1 MRRHLLAGLLLL
13 ALAAPAWSGEPDA
26 PAGVPMQIKRLLL
39 VNDVPAVLLMDQ
51 PEQRYLLV
59 FIDYFMANAIQMGMD
74 QPALERPLT
83 HDLMG
88 ILLRRAGV
96 RLTRIL
102 ITGVKDNTY
111 YALIT
116 IQVNGKSE
124 DVDARPSDA
133 LALAVRNQTPVFA
146 APGLLRPAVE
156 AAPPGAAPPGKSGEP
171 PAVRTRL

>member
-26 PAGVPMQIKRLLL
+26 RAGVPMQIKRLLL
-39 VNDVPAVLLMDQ
+39 VNDIPAVLLMDQ

-74 QPALERPLT
+74 QPALDRPLT

-96 RLTRIL
+96 KLTRIA
-102 ITGVKDNTY
+102 ITGMKDNTY

-116 IQVNGKSE
+116 IQVNGKTE

-146 APGLLRPAVE
+146 APGLLRPAPE
-156 AAPPGAAPPGKSGEP
+156 AAPPGAAPPGKGGDSP
-171 PAVRTRL
+171 PVRTRL

>member
-26 PAGVPMQIKRLLL
+26 SAGVPMQIKRLLL
-39 VNDVPAVLLMDQ
+39 IDDLPAVLLMDQ
-51 PEQRYLLV
+51 PERRYLLV
-59 FIDYFMANAIQMGMD
+59 FIDFFMANAIQMGID

-96 RLTRIL
+96 KLTRVS
-102 ITGVKDNTY
+102 ITGLKDNTY

-116 IQVNGKSE
+116 IQVNGQSQ

-146 APGLLRPAVE
+146 APGLLRPAPE
-156 AAPPGAAPPGKSGEP
+156 AAPPGAAPPGKGGAS
-171 PAVRTRL
+171 ATTRARL